1 LFEWHSQAQQAL
13 ADAEVLADVTEAE
26 NWIRKTAATLRSERI
41 APFAKESQRIWQR
54 LRQQSNIDLG
64 TVRLNHQPVAS
75 GTVWAASYSSFSD
88 ALRDPSIVEIG
99 DRTLTIGPDA
109 CARACSDCEFD
120 RATLAFAIAGDRI
133 TVTGTCGD
141 GERLVDIQ

>member
-1 LFEWHSQAQQAL
+1 MRGAL
-13 ADAEVLADVTEAE
+13 WLVLAASAAGCAVESFDYRATVTFP
-26 NWIRKTAATLRSERI
+26 S
-41 APFAKESQRIWQR
+41 
-54 LRQQSNIDLG
+54 DLG

-99 DRTLTIGPDA
+99 ERTLTIGPDA
-109 CARACSDCEFD
+109 CARACNDCQFD

-133 TVTGTCGD
+133 SVTGTCSD
-141 GERLVDIQ
+141 GERLVEIH

>member
-1 LFEWHSQAQQAL
+1 MRG
-13 ADAEVLADVTEAE
+13 VLWLVLTASAAGCAVESFDYRATVTF
-26 NWIRKTAATLRSERI
+26 TS
-41 APFAKESQRIWQR
+41 
-54 LRQQSNIDLG
+54 DLG

-75 GTVWAASYSSFSD
+75 GTVWAASYSSFGD

-109 CARACSDCEFD
+109 CARACNDCQFD
-120 RATLAFAIAGDRI
+120 RATLAFAIAGDDI

-141 GERLVDIQ
+141 GERLVEIH